1 MKISLAEIFVQTP
14 NKTTYSKEE
23 LWVLVKHQDDCQ
35 AWNVATI
42 HLLVQRCNSWNH
54 LKQMD
59 FNIL

>member
-1 MKISLAEIFVQTP
+1 MNHCSPLEVTFYPIMDWL
-14 NKTTYSKEE
+14 
-23 LWVLVKHQDDCQ
+23 LVKHQDDCQ